1 MEIKMKNKVLS
12 SLLFYFF
19 LGAEAFAA
27 SGTGGGDFLATLNTV
42 QNWVKAASVV
52 LAFIL
57 IVIGGLRIGNGE
69 EKATTAGARL
79 LCAGVFIGCAGWFV
93 SNLIPY

>member
-1 MEIKMKNKVLS
+1 MKTKFLSIYFTFLLGCHEVL
-12 SLLFYFF
+12 
-19 LGAEAFAA
+19 AA
-27 SGTGGGDFLATLNTV
+27 SSAAGSADFLATLNTV
-42 QNWVKAASVV
+42 QTWVKAAAVV

-79 LCAGVFIGCAGWFV
+79 LCAGIFIGCAGWFV
-93 SNLIPY
+93 SELIPY